1 VIIGVISDTHG
12 NMKLAHAAADRIRGV
27 EKADLLLHLGDNYPD
42 AEELGVA
49 GHPIRM
55 VPGLWCAQYRD
66 HRVPKTIV
74 DTLMASAF
82 AMLHA
87 DQDLGPRERA
97 AALIM
102 SGHTH
107 VAKIEPSGKHVYMN
121 PGHLKSMIDRGQRP
135 PTPLSRPTRTRSAS
149 ASRNSTAPP
158 ACAHLRARSA
168 GLSRKLEAA

>member
-1 VIIGVISDTHG
+1 MIIGVISDTHG

-74 DTLMASAF
+74 DTVDDLSF

-87 DQDLGPRERA
+87 DQDLGPRERS

-107 VAKIEPSGKHVYMN
+107 VAKIEPSGNHVYMN
-121 PGHLKSMIDRGQRP
+121 PGHLKSMMDRGQRP
-135 PTPLSRPTRTRSAS
+135 SYAIIETNPDEIRISIKELDGTTRLQRTFA
-149 ASRNSTAPP
+149 
-158 ACAHLRARSA
+158 RAA
-168 GLSRKLEAA
+168 LAQP